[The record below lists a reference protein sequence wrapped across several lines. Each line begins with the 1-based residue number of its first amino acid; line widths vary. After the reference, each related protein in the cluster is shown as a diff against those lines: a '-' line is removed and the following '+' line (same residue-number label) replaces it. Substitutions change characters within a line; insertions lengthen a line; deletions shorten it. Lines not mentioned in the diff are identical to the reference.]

1 MHIAVEMS
9 LYPLTDQFIVP
20 IHDFIERLR
29 KHEGLKVVTNSMSTQ
44 LSGELDDVFTALR
57 AEIGAT
63 FMQSG
68 RSVFVIKVLGGGD

>member
-29 KHEGLKVVTNSMSTQ
+29 KHEGLEVVTNSMSTQ